1 MWNNPVEQNLFLR
14 SKEDHYD
21 HYTAVHCLATA
32 HGTTKVHLENFAE
45 HDNAQLCT
53 AVHTGNTRSKTIP
66 DMAFFSRPCPCTCNT
81 SLVSF
86 ISKNLQKEK
95 GRCFEKQTF
104 CTKALT
110 IIVAFKINTCH
121 ITSPSVQGPRDDP
134 NAERRY
140 SKRSSRTWKALFKCI
155 W

>member
-1 MWNNPVEQNLFLR
+1 MLFHKSQKVCLLPRCLPGQLFRCANLTSSREIDYFATLALAMWNNPVEQNLFLR

-95 GRCFEKQTF
+95 GRCFEK
-104 CTKALT
+104 
-110 IIVAFKINTCH
+110 
-121 ITSPSVQGPRDDP
+121 
-134 NAERRY
+134 
-140 SKRSSRTWKALFKCI
+140 
-155 W
+155 